1 MHNSGA
7 SRRGVAKL
15 RLKSEPSLPATN
27 AKRLRKGALATKQSM
42 LLHKERMDCFVAPRA
57 MTVSRRTRHT
67 LNRRRPPPGRRIAPP
82 DDRLQR
88 AIQYSR
94 DADDGVERPRRTGYP
109 ACAGV
114 TALCGRHRRRHC
126 EERSDEA
133 IHTFFARRD
142 GLLRGACHR
151 TRIRATRWLAMTTT
165 NGLRLFDNR
174 IGSLQGVIHLDRT
187 RTGRQ
192 NRKPRPPEATGAF
205 LN

>member
-27 AKRLRKGALATKQSM
+27 AKRLRKGALATKQSI

-109 ACAGV
+109 ACARYDGV
-114 TALCGRHRRRHC
+114 VWAAPAP
-126 EERSDEA
+126 S
-133 IHTFFARRD
+133 
-142 GLLRGACHR
+142 LRGAERRSNPCFLFAAITIASRSLSSDEHSCDP
-151 TRIRATRWLAMTTT
+151 LAR
-165 NGLRLFDNR
+165 NDDNEW
-174 IGSLQGVIHLDRT
+174 SSAL
-187 RTGRQ
+187 
-192 NRKPRPPEATGAF
+192 
-205 LN
+205 